1 MGTRRSH
8 HIELTCEYENV
19 TPDATLPHILDK
31 KRLERIACASNAAKK
46 KFSMFCDGN
55 VLASKIYWVHAAKH
69 RIVIFMNQTVGTCNN
84 LIVWSNFICRWLWII
99 IEILTSARL
108 TQTAAQ

>member
-1 MGTRRSH
+1 MPKYGRTLTNFQLRMHEYFSSACGLQPYIISICQIARPEVNKYDYYFQSRNMGTRRSH

-55 VLASKIYWVHAAKH
+55 VLASKIY
-69 RIVIFMNQTVGTCNN
+69 
-84 LIVWSNFICRWLWII
+84 
-99 IEILTSARL
+99 
-108 TQTAAQ
+108 